1 MSKRAGVVR
10 RLGGETVAGLAR
22 SAEAAPLSGE
32 VGELESS
39 GAIVLPR
46 DHPKWVRDRF
56 TITAATKAWLGRI
69 KPIVIRVFS
78 FWDHRVHRLTTE
90 DGTIEID
97 VSGSYRSDSS
107 PSALEKRLG

>member
-10 RLGGETVAGLAR
+10 RLGGETVTGLAG
-22 SAEAAPLSGE
+22 SAEAAALSAE
-32 VGELESS
+32 VGELDAS

-46 DHPKWVRDRF
+46 DHPKWMRDRF

-90 DGTIEID
+90 DGTIEVD
-97 VSGSYRSDSS
+97 VSGSYRCDSS
-107 PSALEKRLG
+107 PLALEKRLG